1 MDDYQTFIHQSRY
14 ARWLDKEK
22 RRETWAETVDRYLE
36 FMQGHLLKSHNYK
49 IPIKLYVNL
58 RSAILELEVMPSMRA
73 LMSAGLALERE
84 NIAGFNCAYLA
95 VDDPRAF
102 DEALYILLCGTGV
115 GFSVERD
122 YTSKLPI
129 IPPQVACDLVIKVGD
144 SKRGWAEAYREVLD
158 ALWMGYVPTW
168 DMSAVRPS
176 GSRLKTFG
184 GRASGPEPL
193 DRLFRFTVQTFKAA
207 TGRKL
212 NSIECHDLM
221 CMVADTVVVGGVRRA
236 AMISLSTLYDDR
248 MRTAPVWVL
257 NNSSIAACFF
267 ACFRSSGSSSSGS
280 PSVCRRCTISASANF
295 TARS

>member
-102 DEALYILLCGTGV
+102 DEALYILLCG
-115 GFSVERD
+115 R
-122 YTSKLPI
+122 
-129 IPPQVACDLVIKVGD
+129 VGD
-144 SKRGWAEAYREVLD
+144 Y
-158 ALWMGYVPTW
+158 
-168 DMSAVRPS
+168 
-176 GSRLKTFG
+176 
-184 GRASGPEPL
+184 PL
-193 DRLFRFTVQTFKAA
+193 AI
-207 TGRKL
+207 G
-212 NSIECHDLM
+212 E
-221 CMVADTVVVGGVRRA
+221 GV
-236 AMISLSTLYDDR
+236 
-248 MRTAPVWVL
+248 
-257 NNSSIAACFF
+257 
-267 ACFRSSGSSSSGS
+267 
-280 PSVCRRCTISASANF
+280 
-295 TARS
+295 